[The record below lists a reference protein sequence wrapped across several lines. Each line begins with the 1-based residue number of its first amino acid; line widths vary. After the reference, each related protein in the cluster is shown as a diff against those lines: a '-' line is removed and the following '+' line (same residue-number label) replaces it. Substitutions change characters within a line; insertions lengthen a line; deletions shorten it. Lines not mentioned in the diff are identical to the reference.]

1 MSDDI
6 YTAAEQNNVKRL
18 EELLADGA
26 DVNEQD
32 WDRGNTPIHWAAA
45 NGNLDAIEVLLEY
58 GADINIQNKHGR
70 TPLHVLVSERYD
82 KIVLWLVQYCNAD
95 PHIPDKRG
103 VTAYDL
109 AQRFFQPEIDTAIA
123 NRGAALPED
132 EEEAPPPEE
141 DDLGPSP
148 GIAAIEESEATE
160 HVKIYSKAG
169 AFKLIPINP
178 WTSVDQAIATVIKK
192 LNWPDKFHRHL
203 DLGELVTKVVGNKR
217 YKKEGVLDGAALM
230 VDAMRKWPLSP
241 GANGVMTSEGCHF
254 LLTCKATAPTKVH
267 VLYSQM

>member
-32 WDRGNTPIHWAAA
+32 WDRGNTPIHWASAC
-45 NGNLDAIEVLLEY
+45 GNLDAIEVLLEY

-70 TPLHVLVSERYD
+70 TPLHALVSERYD

-103 VTAYDL
+103 VTSYDL
-109 AQRFFQPEIDTAIA
+109 AQRFFQPEIDQAIA
-123 NRGAALPED
+123 NRGTALQDDDDVQAAPADDED
-132 EEEAPPPEE
+132 
-141 DDLGPSP
+141 GPSP
-148 GIAAIEESEATE
+148 GIPAIEESEATD
-160 HVKIYSKAG
+160 HVKVYSKSG
-169 AFKLIPINP
+169 SFKTIPINP
-178 WTSVDQAIATVIKK
+178 FTAVDQAIATVIKK

-203 DLGELVTKVVGNKR
+203 DLNELVTKVVGNKR
-217 YKKEGVLDGAALM
+217 YKKESVLDAAELI
-230 VDAMRKWPLSP
+230 VDVMRKWPLSP
-241 GANGVMTSEGCHF
+241 AANGVLTNDNCH
-254 LLTCKATAPTKVH
+254 LVLSVKATAPTKVH

>member
-6 YTAAEQNNVKRL
+6 FTAAEQNNVKRL
-18 EELLADGA
+18 EELLQDGA

-45 NGNLDAIEVLLEY
+45 RGNLDAIEVLLEY

-103 VTAYDL
+103 VSAYDL
-109 AQRFFQPEIDTAIA
+109 AQRFFQPEVDSAIA
-123 NRGAALPED
+123 NRAKVEEESDEEAPGPED
-132 EEEAPPPEE
+132 EA
-141 DDLGPSP
+141 DV
-148 GIAAIEESEATE
+148 IAAIDDAEATE
-160 HVKIYSKAG
+160 NLKIYSKSG
-169 AFKLIPINP
+169 SYKTIPINQY
-178 WTSVDQAIATVIKK
+178 TNGAQAIATLLKK
-192 LNWPDKFHRHL
+192 LDWPDKFHRHL
-203 DLGELVTKVVGNKR
+203 DLYELVTKVIANKR
-217 YKKEGVLDGAALM
+217 YKKETKLELADYLVEVRA
-230 VDAMRKWPLSP
+230 KWP
-241 GANGVMTSEGCHF
+241 NGGEGCHF
-254 LLTCKATAPTKVH
+254 MLNVKASAPTKVH

>member
-6 YTAAEQNNVKRL
+6 YTAAERNDTKRL
-18 EELLADGA
+18 EELLQDGA

-45 NGNLDAIEVLLEY
+45 RGNLDAIEVLLEY

-103 VTAYDL
+103 VTSYDL
-109 AQRFFQPEIDTAIA
+109 AQRFFQPEIDGAIA
-123 NRGAALPED
+123 NRAQVESESDD
-132 EEEAPPPEE
+132 EAEGEE
-141 DDLGPSP
+141 DDNFDV
-148 GIAAIEESEATE
+148 AAIDEATATE
-160 HVKIYSKAG
+160 NMKIFSKAG
-169 AFKLIPINP
+169 SYKTIPINQY
-178 WTSVDQAIATVIKK
+178 TNVDQAIATLLKK
-192 LNWPDKFHRHL
+192 LDWPAKFHRHL
-203 DLGELVTKVVGNKR
+203 DVYELVTKVVSNKR
-217 YKKEGVLDGAALM
+217 YKKETKLEPHDYLLEIRA
-230 VDAMRKWPLSP
+230 KWP
-241 GANGVMTSEGCHF
+241 NGGEGCNF
-254 LLTCKATAPTKVH
+254 VLNCKASAPTKVH